1 MEFKAKV
8 ELNGKTATG
17 IEVPAEAVESLGA
30 GKKPAVYATIG
41 SYTYR
46 STVASMGGRYML
58 PLSAEHRAGAGVAA
72 GDEVDV
78 SLRLDTDPREVQVP
92 DDLAAAL
99 AGAPEARAFFEGL
112 SNSNK
117 SRITL
122 SVEGA
127 KTEETRRRR
136 VEKAVQ
142 ALSEGKVV

>member
-17 IEVPAEAVESLGA
+17 IEVPAEAVEQLGA

-72 GDEVDV
+72 GDEVEV
-78 SLRLDTDPREVQVP
+78 SLRLDTEPREVQVP
-92 DDLAAAL
+92 GDLAAAL

-136 VEKAVQ
+136 IEKAVQ